1 MQSTSAAD
9 ARSHPCTIGGLP
21 TTPGRLSFSP
31 HGVDVEGADGRTL
44 HLPYD
49 ALVLELGGD
58 EGEYIYLRT
67 AGFTVWTRT
76 ADALDEL
83 AAVSGSRLAVA
94 IQRLR
99 GHRKSRRRGVWLGV
113 ALLFGAALALVLV
126 ALALPSIAASSVG
139 LLPTSLDVALGDAA
153 GGDLALGAPLSSAA
167 IDACVREP
175 ALRLA
180 TLADGHEDFT
190 FRIEVLES
198 EEVNAF
204 ALPGGRMVVL
214 AGLLRSAGDQDEVLG
229 VVAHEI
235 AHVTHRDGLRGVA
248 RRAGIWAALDLLLG
262 GASGAFLGL
271 GADAAVM
278 VTASAYGRDA
288 ESAADEEGARIMA
301 RAGLDPLGMARFFE
315 RLEGVPGTELP
326 HALAWLSDHPE
337 HAERVAAIRALAPS
351 LSRAER
357 TTLAPCDWAAL
368 RAEVG
373 AR

>member
-1 MQSTSAAD
+1 MAGA

-21 TTPGRLSFSP
+21 TSPGRLSFSP
-31 HGVDVEGADGRTL
+31 HGVDVTGVDGRTL

-49 ALVLELGGD
+49 ALALELGGD
-58 EGEYIYLRT
+58 EGEYVYLRT
-67 AGFTVWTRT
+67 AGLTVWTRT
-76 ADALDEL
+76 ADALDDL
-83 AAVSGSRLAVA
+83 AVAAGSRLAPQ
-94 IQRLR
+94 IDKLR
-99 GHRKSRRRGVWLGV
+99 GHRKRRRRGVWIGV
-113 ALLFGAALALVLV
+113 ALLGAAALALVLV
-126 ALALPSIAASSVG
+126 AVSLPTIAAASIG
-139 LLPTSLDVALGDAA
+139 ILPTSIDVALGDAA
-153 GGDLALGAPLSSAA
+153 GADLALGAPLASPA

-180 TLADGHEDFT
+180 LLTDGHEDFT

-198 EEVNAF
+198 EDVNAF

-214 AGLLRSAGDQDEVLG
+214 GGLLRSAGAQDEVLG

-301 RAGLDPLGMARFFE
+301 RAGLDPMGMARFFE
-315 RLEGVPGTELP
+315 RLEGVPGTEMP

-337 HAERVAAIRALAPS
+337 HAERVAAIRVLAPT
-351 LSRAER
+351 LPHGER
-357 TTLAPCDWAAL
+357 PALAPCDWGAL
-368 RAEVG
+368 QREVG
-373 AR
+373 VP